1 MDGREA
7 GLDTGLVLGRVG
19 LAIGWEGLGLFGFA
33 IGCSGLGLF
42 GLFGG
47 RWGGL

>member
-1 MDGREA
+1 MDGRVA
-7 GLDTGLVLGRVG
+7 GLDTGLVLGLG
-19 LAIGWEGLGLFGFA
+19 LAIGCEGRGLSGLA
-33 IGCSGLGLF
+33 MGCSGLGLF